1 LGYIVEIV
9 SKAEKEF
16 LRLPQAEQDK
26 IRNKI
31 LSLENNPK
39 PVGSK
44 KLRETNYFRIRSG
57 DYRVIYSVNDT
68 AKIIKVLSIGN
79 RKDIYK

>member
-16 LRLPQAEQDK
+16 LRLPQVEQDK

-44 KLRETNYFRIRSG
+44 KLRETNYFRLRSG

-79 RKDIYK
+79 RKDVYK